1 MFTVIS
7 APNLLIRELTRPE
20 EPNRL
25 DIRENMMTQLMKCG
39 SVVRVCTHFW
49 KRVLLISLR
58 KMANSI
64 GSGMS
69 R

>member
-1 MFTVIS
+1 
-7 APNLLIRELTRPE
+7 
-20 EPNRL
+20 
-25 DIRENMMTQLMKCG
+25 MTQLMKCG